1 MIKKLLLAIALL
13 LPVSAFAQ
21 KFGVVNADEVMQSLP
36 AFTEMK
42 TKLEA
47 ASKTYEDEFGKL
59 QAEFEKKYTELQ
71 GMDDK
76 TPAAIK
82 DRRVQELQELDQKIQ
97 QFRQA
102 AQQDLQ
108 RQQQQ
113 LMQPIEA
120 QVMQALKT
128 VGDEGGYTFIFEGN
142 VPVYTGTSV
151 ENVTVKVKTLL
162 GIK

>member
-76 TPAAIK
+76 TPAGWRTEWRERRRPAGSPASAAAAHAAYRGSGHAGSQ
-82 DRRVQELQELDQKIQ
+82 DRR
-97 QFRQA
+97 
-102 AQQDLQ
+102 
-108 RQQQQ
+108 
-113 LMQPIEA
+113 
-120 QVMQALKT
+120 
-128 VGDEGGYTFIFEGN
+128 
-142 VPVYTGTSV
+142 
-151 ENVTVKVKTLL
+151 
-162 GIK
+162 

>member
-97 QFRQA
+97 QFRQT

-128 VGDEGGYTFIFEGN
+128 VGDEGGYTLIFEGN

-151 ENVTVKVKTLL
+151 ENVTAKVKTLL

>member
-97 QFRQA
+97 QFRQT

-120 QVMQALKT
+120 QDRK
-128 VGDEGGYTFIFEGN
+128 
-142 VPVYTGTSV
+142 SV
-151 ENVTVKVKTLL
+151 V
-162 GIK
+162 

>member
-97 QFRQA
+97 QFRQT

-142 VPVYTGTSV
+142 VPVYTLS
-151 ENVTVKVKTLL
+151 L
-162 GIK
+162 IHI